1 MTTRTVPPLETLE
14 PQLIV
19 LLRERLLET
28 PHPFDAT
35 TDLYTLGMDS
45 MAIMQLLVI
54 IEEEYG
60 VALPE
65 CGLTRQNFTTVRHL
79 AHLIQAQSRS
89 PLR

>member
-1 MTTRTVPPLETLE
+1 MTTPTVPPLETLE

-65 CGLTRQNFTTVRHL
+65 CGLTRQNFTTVRQL
-79 AHLIQAQSRS
+79 AHLITAQSRT
-89 PLR
+89 PAR